1 MRVVVV
7 DPSRTVLK
15 AVSRL
20 LAIDSHEVSTFLDG
34 PEALA
39 HIKSDAGV
47 DALIASAELTTMS
60 GIELCWET
68 RLLSG
73 RDRAIYIIL
82 MSSNSDQK
90 HLINALDSGA
100 DEFIGKP
107 PAKEELYARLRSAE
121 RLVRLQR
128 ELIRLATTDPLTGLF
143 NRRAFFEKAHLAI
156 AQASPA
162 RRPAAI
168 MFDVDHFK
176 RVNDTHGHAIR
187 DQVLRGIAQ
196 AAAGECPM
204 VGRLGG
210 EEFAILLEASSRDA
224 GITLAERLRTKVAA
238 LAFDT
243 AQGKLTLTSS
253 FGVSEWKQGESIDQ
267 LLKRAD
273 AALYEAKTG
282 GRNRVVAARQE
293 TDAAH
298 GSGVVR
304 GGDRSAATGHDEPA
318 SAQHP
323 ADGPSGAL
331 GGGHR
336 ASGVADVPDVPEAAA
351 APSYPASAFVLDDE
365 PQIAALVGKVLAA
378 CDIVPRQFTAPEPF
392 LAELKASPPELVVL
406 DLALGQSDAVEIIR
420 HLEILKYKGEV
431 LLISGRD
438 EATLIEIAQ
447 IGERHGL
454 AMLPP
459 LRKPFRAADLKQRL
473 SVRHDDNR
481 LGDTRAGDAR
491 HGGARS
497 GDTRSTIAEH
507 RPNGAASNAI
517 KVQLVEALRN
527 HWLEVWY
534 QPKID
539 LKSLAVCGAEALV
552 RARHPIHGV
561 ITPANLLP
569 PAGHPAY
576 EPLSKF
582 VIGQAVA
589 DWAGFVDQGLRLRL
603 AVNVPVSVIHTAN
616 FIAMVRSFL
625 PTDPSFPG
633 LTIEITEDE
642 VIRDPQWTREVA
654 SQLTLYNVGIS
665 IDDFGSAYASLSR
678 LNDLPVIEIK
688 IDRSFVAGCAS
699 DRIKHGLCQT
709 VVDLAHR
716 FGATACAEGV
726 EAPEDLRELIKM
738 NCDTAQGYLFAEPMP
753 AGKLAATLIARSGQ
767 LMQSRIERALD
778 DPQRLAQ
785 TA

>member
-20 LAIDSHEVSTFLDG
+20 LATDGHEVVTFLDG
-34 PEALA
+34 PDALG
-39 HIKSDAGV
+39 HIKADASV
-47 DALIASAELTTMS
+47 DALITSAELTTMS
-60 GIELCWET
+60 GIGLCWET
-68 RLLSG
+68 RLISG
-73 RDRAIYIIL
+73 HDRAIYIIL

-90 HLINALDSGA
+90 NLINALDSGA

-143 NRRAFFEKAHLAI
+143 NRRAFFERAHHMI
-156 AQASPA
+156 AQASA
-162 RRPAAI
+162 AHRIAAI

-176 RVNDTHGHAIR
+176 RVNDTYGHDVG

-196 AAAGECPM
+196 AATSQCPM

-210 EEFAILLEASSRDA
+210 EEFAILLEASNLDA
-224 GITLAERLRTKVAA
+224 GIDLAERLRAKVAA

-253 FGVSEWKQGESIDQ
+253 FGVSEWKRDESIDQ

-273 AALYEAKTG
+273 AALYDAKTG
-282 GRNRVVAARQE
+282 GRNRVVAARSE
-293 TDAAH
+293 TDAAG

-304 GGDRSAATGHDEPA
+304 ADSRSAAAGQDEA
-318 SAQHP
+318 TAAQHP
-323 ADGPSGAL
+323 GGLGAGPG
-331 GGGHR
+331 
-336 ASGVADVPDVPEAAA
+336 ASGSPDAA
-351 APSYPASAFVLDDE
+351 APGPSFPASAFVLDDE
-365 PQIAALVGKVLAA
+365 PEIAVLIGKVLAA
-378 CDIVPRQFTAPEPF
+378 CGIAPRQFTAPEPF
-392 LAELKASPPELVVL
+392 LAELEVSPPALVVV
-406 DLALGQSDAVEIIR
+406 DLSLGQSDAVEVIR
-420 HLEILKYKGEV
+420 HLEILKYRGEV

-438 EATLIEIAQ
+438 EATLVDIAQ

-454 AMLPP
+454 TMLAP

-473 SVRHDDNR
+473 ASRHDDPR
-481 LGDTRAGDAR
+481 PGQTRPAAADQHPTA
-491 HGGARS
+491 AP
-497 GDTRSTIAEH
+497 AEF
-507 RPNGAASNAI
+507 
-517 KVQLVEALRN
+517 KVELVDALRN
-527 HWLEVWY
+527 RWLEVWY

-539 LKSLAVCGAEALV
+539 LKSLSVCGAEALV
-552 RARHPIHGV
+552 RARHPSHGV

-576 EPLSKF
+576 EPLSKL

-589 DWAGFVDQGLRLRL
+589 DWAGFADQGLRLRL
-603 AVNVPVSVIHTAN
+603 AVNVPVSVIHAPN
-616 FIAMVRSFL
+616 FITMVRSIL
-625 PTDPSFPG
+625 PADASFPG

-642 VIRDPQWTREVA
+642 VIRDPKWAREVA
-654 SQLTLYNVGIS
+654 SQLKLYNVGIS

-678 LNDLPVIEIK
+678 LNELPVIEVK

-699 DRIKHGLCQT
+699 DRLKHGLCQT

-738 NCDTAQGYLFAEPMP
+738 NCDTAQGYLFAEPLP
-753 AGKLAATLIARSGQ
+753 AGKLAATLLAGSGQAMQARIAR
-767 LMQSRIERALD
+767 ALG
-778 DPQRLAQ
+778 DPEPLAR